1 MTENIYTQSLYETD
15 QQTVLL
21 LPKDK
26 GLNVKKYAPFLPHGE
41 FIKTK
46 G

>member
-1 MTENIYTQSLYETD
+1 MTSNISTQSLCEKD
-15 QQTVLL
+15 QKTVLL

-26 GLNVKKYAPFLPHGE
+26 GLNVKTYAPFLPHGE